1 MYKRPNIQRI
11 KIQLWFNF
19 QFSRIDR
26 FGSWSYGIRFY
37 IPFTYDANSIHKFL
51 VKLKIKYWHFSGSR
65 PQVWCCSSR
74 FNSCILF
81 TIAFSLH
88 FYTNYLNKITSARS
102 FCIFYLFEACKQ
114 YFKVFRKKKK
124 KKLYDLLTKV
134 SLFTWRTHSRNEQ
147 YIVVALVLEF
157 IMLVAFCCEDE
168 NK

>member
-1 MYKRPNIQRI
+1 MYLCTIRLFGNC
-11 KIQLWFNF
+11 KILWFNF

-26 FGSWSYGIRFY
+26 FGSWSYGVRFY

-51 VKLKIKYWHFSGSR
+51 VKLKIKYWYFSGSR

-124 KKLYDLLTKV
+124 KIVRSTHQSILIYLTYAFEKRAIYRRSTRSWIHHARGVLLRRWK
-134 SLFTWRTHSRNEQ
+134 
-147 YIVVALVLEF
+147 
-157 IMLVAFCCEDE
+157 
-168 NK
+168 